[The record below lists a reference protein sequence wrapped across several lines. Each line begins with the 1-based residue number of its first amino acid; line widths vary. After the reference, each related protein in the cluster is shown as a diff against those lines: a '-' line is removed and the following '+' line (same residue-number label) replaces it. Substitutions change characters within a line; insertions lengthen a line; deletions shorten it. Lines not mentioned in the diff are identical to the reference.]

1 MALGFVGNLAR
12 SYLNSRISSLLGE
25 RAAGGDITIT
35 LSCGEDEVELPVIPE
50 KYTCSV
56 GSIHE
61 TVNIINAGDYLMMGK
76 TGLKTITLESFFPA
90 QEYDFSSGGGDPWG
104 MVDTIERMRTSGEKI
119 DFSISGSSVEFSCL
133 IDAFEY
139 GEQDGSGDVYY
150 KISLREYRE
159 IGTDPAQPDEVTELN
174 ERKKPSF
181 LEKAGMN
188 LARNV
193 LSGQPPMEAIANAV
207 GDSGLT
213 PKQKGYLAI
222 AKAAAK
228 GGGVS
233 AGDVI
238 GFNKNGDFQV
248 NGVTIK

>member
-1 MALGFVGNLAR
+1 MALGFVGNVAK

-25 RAAGGDITIT
+25 GAAGGDITIS
-35 LSCGEDEVELPVIPE
+35 LSCGEMEIELPVIPE
-50 KYTCSV
+50 KYTCTV
-56 GSIHE
+56 GNLHE
-61 TVNIINAGDYLMMGK
+61 TVNIINAGEYLMMGK
-76 TGLKTITLESFFPA
+76 TGLKSITLESFFPA

-104 MVDTIERMRTSGEKI
+104 MVDTVDKMRTSGEKI
-119 DFSISGSSVEFSCL
+119 NLGISGSSVEFSCL

-159 IGTDPAQPDEVTELN
+159 IGADPSQKDETTELN

-181 LEKAGMN
+181 LEKAGLN

-193 LSGQPPMEAIANAV
+193 LSGQPPMTAIANAV

-222 AKAAAK
+222 AKATMK
-228 GGGVS
+228 QGGIS

>member
-1 MALGFVGNLAR
+1 MALGFIGNVAK

-25 RAAGGDITIT
+25 GAAGGDITIT
-35 LSCGEDEVELPVIPE
+35 LSCGEMEIELPVIPE
-50 KYTCSV
+50 KYTCNV
-56 GSIHE
+56 GNTHE
-61 TVNIINAGDYLMMGK
+61 TVNIINAGEYLMMGK

-104 MVDTIERMRTSGEKI
+104 MVDAVEKMRTSGEKI
-119 DFSISGSSVEFSCL
+119 DLGISGSSVEFSCL

-150 KISLREYRE
+150 KIALREYRE
-159 IGTDPAQPDEVTELN
+159 IGADPYQQDEVTELN

-181 LEKAGMN
+181 LEKAGLN

-193 LSGQPPMEAIANAV
+193 LSGQPPMTAIANAV

-222 AKAAAK
+222 TKATMK
-228 GGGVS
+228 QGGIS

-248 NGVTIK
+248 NGITIK